1 MANQDNQCKDLE
13 IENHLGRLMEVGKN
27 SLCTFDVLYTK
38 QQKMQVNTYKKDFSN
53 KTLDKLVEFLLA
65 NKHAMDDEFGE
76 MLDAVGG
83 IHDGIGNAVWKHWKK
98 DNQNTKVMF
107 LENLSERDKKE
118 LLFEVADIFAFFLNI
133 PIALGFKSEDVYNA
147 LMTKIIENQKRQEN
161 GY

>member
-1 MANQDNQCKDLE
+1 
-13 IENHLGRLMEVGKN
+13 
-27 SLCTFDVLYTK
+27 
-38 QQKMQVNTYKKDFSN
+38 
-53 KTLDKLVEFLLA
+53 
-65 NKHAMDDEFGE
+65 

-83 IHDGIGNAVWKHWKK
+83 IHDGIGNAVWNHWKK

-107 LENLSERDKKE
+107 LDNLSERDKKE